1 MWVGGHTAA
10 SRAPHNAATESLW
23 SPLIV
28 DMRADIAVENRGP
41 KAGLLKSVRPYVAV
55 AAVVVTGAVLGATI
69 YFTLLDLQ
77 WVAFLAGILLAS
89 ILAMTARAARA
100 EQSAA
105 SNLGRLSLAE
115 YQMAGQ
121 AQRHVELEQQLV
133 AARVRL
139 RFSDEQ
145 LPIMLA
151 FVDQDTRYRFHN
163 RAFGGWLG
171 LSEEK
176 IQGQHMREV
185 LGRKVYSEIEPYVL
199 AAANGQVVRYERT
212 HKAADGALFQLAVQ
226 YLPRFAEDGGYAGFY
241 VAITDVTERRH
252 VSARSAA
259 PAPGSAGEPD
269 DAGQRILAAINGN
282 EFTLLCH
289 RIVPLSG
296 DPAAPGHYELLI
308 RLLEEES
315 GMVPPGA
322 FFPLAE
328 EFGLLP
334 QLDRWVVSNLLDW
347 IAGPDGAAIAGAG
360 SVYFVNVAAATLSDP
375 DFPEFLELQLR
386 RTGVPG
392 KAVCFEIDEADLVRK
407 RGDADAFARQARLN
421 GCRIAISGFGESPQ
435 SLGLLKQFPADFVKI
450 NGSIV
455 RLALAYPVPR
465 AKVAATVHAA
475 RAIGARTV
483 AEMVEDEGTLA
494 MLRASG
500 VDFAQGFGISLP
512 QRLTEPRW
520 PAVRAAA

>member
-1 MWVGGHTAA
+1 MGLRTYDRSPKPQTAA
-10 SRAPHNAATESLW
+10 TDIQW

-28 DMRADIAVENRGP
+28 DMRADIAVESRGP
-41 KAGLLKSVRPYVAV
+41 KTSLLKSVRPYVAV

-100 EQSAA
+100 EQSASA
-105 SNLGRLSLAE
+105 NLGRLSLAE

-121 AQRHVELEQQLV
+121 SQRQVELEQQLV

-139 RFSDEQ
+139 RFCDEQ
-145 LPIMLA
+145 LPMMLA
-151 FVDQDTRYRFHN
+151 FVDQDTRYRYHN
-163 RAFGGWLG
+163 RAFGSWLG
-171 LSEEK
+171 LSDEK

-185 LGRKVYSEIEPYVL
+185 LGRKVYSEIETYVL
-199 AAANGQVVRYERT
+199 EAANGRVVRYDRT
-212 HKAADGALFQLAVQ
+212 HKFADGALSQFVVQ
-226 YLPRFAEDGGYAGFY
+226 YLPRFAEDGTYAGFY

-252 VSARSAA
+252 TSVRSAQQ
-259 PAPGSAGEPD
+259 SASEGGAPD

-282 EFTLLCH
+282 EFALLCH
-289 RIVPLSG
+289 RIVPLSA

-347 IAGPDGAAIAGAG
+347 LAGPEGAALVGAG

-375 DFPEFLELQLR
+375 DFPEFVELQLR

-392 KAVCFEIDEADLVRK
+392 KAVCFEIDEADLMRK
-407 RGDADAFARQARLN
+407 RGDAAAFARQLRLN
-421 GCRIAISGFGESPQ
+421 GCRIAISGFGESGQ
-435 SLGLLKQFPADFVKI
+435 SLELLKQFPADFVKI

-455 RLALAYPVPR
+455 RQARAFPVPR
-465 AKVAATVHAA
+465 AKVAATVRAA
-475 RAIGARTV
+475 REIGARTV

-494 MLRASG
+494 VLRSSG

-512 QRLTEPRW
+512 QLLTEPEW

>member
-1 MWVGGHTAA
+1 
-10 SRAPHNAATESLW
+10 
-23 SPLIV
+23 
-28 DMRADIAVENRGP
+28 MRADIAVESRGP
-41 KAGLLKSVRPYVAV
+41 RTSLLKSVRPYVAV

-89 ILAMTARAARA
+89 ILSMTARAARA

-105 SNLGRLSLAE
+105 ASLGRLTFAE

-121 AQRHVELEQQLV
+121 TQRHVELEQQLV
-133 AARVRL
+133 AARARL

-145 LPIMLA
+145 LPMMLA
-151 FVDQDTRYRFHN
+151 FVDQDTRYRYHN
-163 RAFGGWLG
+163 RAFGSWLG
-171 LSEEK
+171 LSDEK
-176 IQGQHMREV
+176 ILGQHMREV

-199 AAANGQVVRYERT
+199 GMAKGQVVRYERT

-226 YLPRFAEDGGYAGFY
+226 YLPRFAEDGAYAGFH

-252 VSARSAA
+252 VSAPAA
-259 PAPGSAGEPD
+259 RLMPPEAD

-289 RIVPLSG
+289 RIVPLLA

-347 IAGPDGAAIAGAG
+347 MAGPAGAALAVSG

-375 DFPEFLELQLR
+375 DFPEFVELQLR
-386 RTGVPG
+386 RTGVAG
-392 KAVCFEIDEADLVRK
+392 RSVCFEIDEADLMRK
-407 RGDADAFARQARLN
+407 RGDADAFARQVRLN
-421 GCRIAISGFGESPQ
+421 GCRIAISGFGETRQ
-435 SLGLLKQFPADFVKI
+435 SLELLKQFPVDFVKI
-450 NGSIV
+450 SGGIV
-455 RLALAYPVPR
+455 RQALAYPVPR
-465 AKVAATVHAA
+465 AKIAATVRAA

-494 MLRASG
+494 MLGTSG

-512 QRLTEPRW
+512 QRLTEPDW
-520 PAVRAAA
+520 PAARAVA

>member
-1 MWVGGHTAA
+1 
-10 SRAPHNAATESLW
+10 
-23 SPLIV
+23 
-28 DMRADIAVENRGP
+28 MRADIAIEGRGP
-41 KAGLLKSVRPYVAV
+41 KTSLLKSVRPYVAV

-89 ILAMTARAARA
+89 ILAMTVRAAKA

-105 SNLGRLSLAE
+105 ANQGRLSLAE

-121 AQRHVELEQQLV
+121 MQRHAELEQQLV

-145 LPIMLA
+145 LPMMLA
-151 FVDQDTRYRFHN
+151 FVDQDTRYRYHN
-163 RAFGGWLG
+163 RAFGNWLG
-171 LSEEK
+171 LSDEK

-185 LGRKVYSEIEPYVL
+185 HGRKVYSEMEAYVL
-199 AAANGQVVRYERT
+199 EAAKGQVVRYERT
-212 HKAADGALFQLAVQ
+212 HKADDGALFQLAVQ

-252 VSARSAA
+252 VSALAA
-259 PAPGSAGEPD
+259 RQLPKEAGEAD

-289 RIVPLSG
+289 RIVPLSA

-347 IAGPDGAAIAGAG
+347 MAGPEGAALVRTG
-360 SVYFVNVAAATLSDP
+360 SIYFVNVAAATLSDL
-375 DFPEFLELQLR
+375 DFPEFVELQLR
-386 RTGVPG
+386 RTGVAG
-392 KAVCFEIDEADLVRK
+392 RAVCFEIDEADLVRK
-407 RGDADAFARQARLN
+407 RGDAAAFARQLRLN
-421 GCRIAISGFGESPQ
+421 GCRIALSGFGESRQ
-435 SLGLLKQFPADFVKI
+435 SLELLKQFPVDFVKVS
-450 NGSIV
+450 GGIV
-455 RLALAYPVPR
+455 RQALAYPVPR
-465 AKVAATVHAA
+465 AKVAATVRAA
-475 RAIGARTV
+475 REIGARTI

-494 MLRASG
+494 VLRSSG

-512 QRLTEPRW
+512 QRLTEPDW